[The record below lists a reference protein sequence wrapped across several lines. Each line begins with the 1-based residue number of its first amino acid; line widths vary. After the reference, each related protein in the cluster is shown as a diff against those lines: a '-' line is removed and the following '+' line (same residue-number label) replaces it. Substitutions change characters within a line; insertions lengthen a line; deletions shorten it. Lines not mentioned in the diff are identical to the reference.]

1 MNSVIGSSGFG
12 LSVGILDR
20 KQDPLGGPKKYED
33 HCGRDDEG
41 KRNGK
46 TKKNLFCF

>member
-41 KRNGK
+41 KEKWEN
-46 TKKNLFCF
+46 